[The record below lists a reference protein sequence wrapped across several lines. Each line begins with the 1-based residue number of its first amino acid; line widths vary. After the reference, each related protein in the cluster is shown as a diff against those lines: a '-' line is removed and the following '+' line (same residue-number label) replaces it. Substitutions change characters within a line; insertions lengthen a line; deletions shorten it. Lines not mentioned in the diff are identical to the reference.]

1 MPWAWL
7 IISLLSNRRL
17 LLQFLISIQQQWRQH
32 RQNCRH
38 LLCPSTVL
46 CTKVDWRQ
54 KPRTTTTQ
62 SDERPRTRQKCRT
75 ECKFRRDCR
84 RRCQSRV
91 KSWQIRDKCHQVSV
105 RAEILPIPNWQM
117 SPGGQ
122 TTLAG
127 KTPPEASINSKTSP
141 THLKALARTHHHRH
155 HRQVVRTKVTWNKC
169 LPVITR

>member
-17 LLQFLISIQQQWRQH
+17 LLQFLISIQQWRQH
-32 RQNCRH
+32 LQNCRH
-38 LLCPSTVL
+38 LLCPPTLL

-54 KPRTTTTQ
+54 KRRKITTQ

-75 ECKFRRDCR
+75 ECKFKRDCR
-84 RRCQSRV
+84 RRCQRRV
-91 KSWQIRDKCHQVSV
+91 KTWQIRDQCHQVSV

-122 TTLAG
+122 TTRAG
-127 KTPPEASINSKTSP
+127 KTPPEASINSKTCP
-141 THLKALARTHHHRH
+141 TQLKALARTHHHRH

-169 LPVITR
+169 LPAITR